1 MEKAVFGTGVE
12 GFLKTKL
19 REVGALGG
27 SYNTLNHRA
36 EKVGRPSENILQLS
50 LAGSGEQLERRRRK

>member
-12 GFLKTKL
+12 GFLKAKL

-36 EKVGRPSENILQLS
+36 EKVGRPF
-50 LAGSGEQLERRRRK
+50 RKHPATQFSWFR